1 MSDSSWQQAVL
12 GELGVARRGLQ
23 ALNTASAAAPGS
35 DWGADSAPRAVAEP
49 EPIPVT
55 PDPLPAPVPAPP
67 PSFTPVPEPAAPP
80 SFAAPPAPP
89 SFETPAPSSDAP
101 AAASPTPAA
110 PPVPPSFETPAAAAP
125 APPSFDAPVA
135 DAPAAPGAQPP
146 GPPSFDAPAGE
157 APTPFAPGAEPPGP
171 SFRTPAGETPSPPAP
186 APGAVPPGPPSF
198 DAPTGAPGSP
208 LFDAPP
214 APPSFDAPGAA
225 PSGPPFDAAGPSG
238 FAQAPGAT
246 GGEPVNAFA
255 QPPAEPAQP
264 VVINP
269 YGDGAG
275 GLQRDPFGDTPE
287 PPAEPGPASAP
298 QPAVPPL
305 YNPDF
310 DPEMA
315 VAPTVGGAPGAPPPD
330 AGSDEPES
338 PVPSAPRQAP
348 AQPQQQ
354 HGGVPM
360 ADDLVRKNQH
370 GDPLMRRFGR
380 AARKAVGATGPQD
393 PATQAEIAALLQR
406 AVPSYR
412 QIAVASVRGG
422 AGKTSMAALLATEL
436 ARHRAD
442 RVIAMDADAELG
454 SLPLRLGVRPEQSLF
469 DLAARQPRTFDE
481 AAQFLARTEAG
492 LWVLSSTRGGR
503 IAGEFTIE
511 TFQAALAAISRYFA
525 AAVVDCGAGIL
536 TELHRGILG
545 QTHGLV
551 LVTPATADG
560 ALSARGALEWFAG
573 NGQQALLSR
582 TVIAMVTHAPQV
594 GADLERAR
602 EMLAAWGLPIVLVP
616 YDRHLAA
623 GGSLDMTKIGEATRP
638 AAGLIASEAFAR
650 ALGGVGVVR

>member
-1 MSDSSWQQAVL
+1 M
-12 GELGVARRGLQ
+12 
-23 ALNTASAAAPGS
+23 NTASSAAPGS
-35 DWGADSAPRAVAEP
+35 DWGADSAPRALAEP

-55 PDPLPAPVPAPP
+55 PDPLPAPVPAAP
-67 PSFTPVPEPAAPP
+67 PSFTPVPEPAAPSFEAPAAPAPP
-80 SFAAPPAPP
+80 SFESAAPPAPP
-89 SFETPAPSSDAP
+89 SFETPAAGAP
-101 AAASPTPAA
+101 AAP
-110 PPVPPSFETPAAAAP
+110 P
-125 APPSFDAPVA
+125 APPSFDAPA
-135 DAPAAPGAQPP
+135 TGAPTLGAEPP
-146 GPPSFDAPAGE
+146 APPSFDAPAGE
-157 APTPFAPGAEPPGP
+157 APAPPGP
-171 SFRTPAGETPSPPAP
+171 GVAPPAP
-186 APGAVPPGPPSF
+186 PSF
-198 DAPTGAPGSP
+198 ETPA
-208 LFDAPP
+208 APP
-214 APPSFDAPGAA
+214 APPSFDAPAAGAPAPGAEPPGA
-225 PSGPPFDAAGPSG
+225 PSFGTPGAPPSFDAPGGGEPAPGVAPPSFDAPAGGAPAPGVASG
-238 FAQAPGAT
+238 EQAPGA
-246 GGEPVNAFA
+246 GSVPSGAPSFDAPVVGPQGPPGETSGAPVNAFA

-287 PPAEPGPASAP
+287 PPAEPDPASAP
-298 QPAVPPL
+298 QPAVPL

-330 AGSDEPES
+330 AGTEEPDS
-338 PVPSAPRQAP
+338 PAPSAPRQAP
-348 AQPQQQ
+348 AQPQPQHQQ
-354 HGGVPM
+354 QGGVPM

-370 GDPLMRRFGR
+370 GDPLIRRFGR

-481 AAQFLARTEAG
+481 AAQYLARTEAG

-623 GGSLDMTKIGEATRP
+623 GGSLDMTKIGEATRG